1 MMISSKRMSA
11 CVYICIR
18 VCVCVYTCILYVCA
32 YLNDYIFAKNTLFL
46 SVFKHSS
53 NTKQNQKF
61 QEFHPKILCKG
72 IPRCLT
78 AYPKDLCP
86 EKSGFNF
93 YRRPFAFLKNNLLGS
108 LICSLAA
115 EFLGKRK
122 ISLLPFKPSLEQYFE
137 RKHAKFRPE

>member
-1 MMISSKRMSA
+1 M
-11 CVYICIR
+11 CIHMYT
-18 VCVCVYTCILYVCA
+18 CMCMCVYTSTLCVCISLYIYI
-32 YLNDYIFAKNTLFL
+32 YLNVYIFAKNTLFL

-108 LICSLAA
+108 WICSLAA

-122 ISLLPFKPSLEQYFE
+122 ISLLPFKLSLEQYFE
-137 RKHAKFRPE
+137 RKHAKFCPE